1 MVIILKTSS
10 ILNIV
15 SKFLFPII
23 LLFGGYIIFYGDTSP
38 GGGFQGGAIIATAF
52 ILIAFI
58 DNEKK
63 LNLSFLLKLEK
74 IFFLLLLLISSL
86 SLFTRGEIFTNFVS
100 DKYDPILKRIFL
112 VSLNSIIGIKVA
124 AGLTAIFSIFIKE
137 GKQ

>member
-1 MVIILKTSS
+1 MIILKTSS

-23 LLFGGYIIFYGDTSP
+23 LLFGSYIIFYGDTSP

-74 IFFLLLLLISSL
+74 IFFLLLLLIASI
-86 SLFTRGEIFTNFVS
+86 SLFTNGEIFTNFVS
-100 DKYDPILKRIFL
+100 DKHNPILKRIFL
-112 VSLNSIIGIKVA
+112 ISLNSIIGIKVA
-124 AGLTAIFSIFIKE
+124 TGLTAIFSIFIKE

>member
-23 LLFGGYIIFYGDTSP
+23 LLFGSYIIFYGDTSP

-74 IFFLLLLLISSL
+74 IFFLLLLLIASI
-86 SLFTRGEIFTNFVS
+86 SLFTNGEIFTNFIS
-100 DKYDPILKRIFL
+100 DKHNPILKRIFL
-112 VSLNSIIGIKVA
+112 ISLNSIIGIKVA
-124 AGLTAIFSIFIKE
+124 TGLTAIFSIFIKE